1 MRTGAKVSR
10 DVLILFPPPPL
21 LCSPLSELL
30 SLDEKLKEEEVDLR
44 DDGGSGGG
52 RRSEGGTSFSHFSF
66 LASLPPPPPPPPLL
80 LPATKKIAKCHDSEQ
95 RELEYIA
102 QVRQGVHQ
110 MNSAR
115 DVQVVGSHQTSRRNF
130 VSRLREMERGESEE
144 RASLK
149 LCRAQGCLPVCLP
162 AHPN

>member
-10 DVLILFPPPPL
+10 DVLILFPPPPPL

-66 LASLPPPPPPPPLL
+66 LASLPPL
-80 LPATKKIAKCHDSEQ
+80 LPTTKKIAKCHDSEQ